1 MTAPTAAASHSAE
14 RSALAYHEAPCQ
26 EHRNAVV
33 FATEP
38 IIRSIIAKISRPADV
53 LAQPDELF
61 NVGVVATLQ
70 ALDQFDPQANCRFIT
85 FAYPRIRGEIID
97 FLRRLD
103 PLSRRCRAKVAKER
117 SVCDRLSQ
125 RMGHA
130 PTEQD
135 VATEMQVSVDQLH
148 TIRRDAMQ
156 RFQDSLDHV
165 QDAESGLRLV
175 DIVPDAGATVAFDRM
190 EWEDIR
196 RHLDGCCRALDQR
209 ERTIL
214 ELYFGEDMTLA
225 EIGALLGVSE
235 ARISQLRRAALQRL
249 SATIDSD
256 LRRAA

>member
-1 MTAPTAAASHSAE
+1 MAGPRPGLSRGYPRQLDTYTGALLDTGAYRYGAPVRLGHDA
-14 RSALAYHEAPCQ
+14 
-26 EHRNAVV
+26 
-33 FATEP
+33 
-38 IIRSIIAKISRPADV
+38 
-53 LAQPDELF
+53 
-61 NVGVVATLQ
+61 
-70 ALDQFDPQANCRFIT
+70 
-85 FAYPRIRGEIID
+85 RIRGSK
-97 FLRRLD
+97 
-103 PLSRRCRAKVAKER
+103 SRSSTPCLGGIEFVEE
-117 SVCDRLSQ
+117 
-125 RMGHA
+125 GI
-130 PTEQD
+130 EQ
-135 VATEMQVSVDQLH
+135 VFRNGSPSVDDVGDDVCCTFGAHHLYSS
-148 TIRRDAMQ
+148 MP

-165 QDAESGLRLV
+165 QDAENGLRLV

-235 ARISQLRRAALQRL
+235 ARISQLRRATLQRL